1 MNLYELLKEKNLI
14 ANKKEFQEL
23 ILNRE
28 IRVNSK
34 IINDPTTI
42 LDLSTQQTIKIG
54 ILEIQF

>member
-14 ANKKEFQEL
+14 VNKKEFQEL
-23 ILNRE
+23 VLNRQ

-34 IINDPTTI
+34 IINDPKETI
-42 LDLSTQQTIKIG
+42 DLSENQIVRIG